1 MIGNLSNDSM
11 TILTQVLE
19 EMKQEKGNE
28 FDLRKVNLAE
38 LERRTGISRKKLRN
52 LKKNGFK
59 EKPHSACIIV
69 RVGYIGPLSV
79 GYKRPF

>member
-1 MIGNLSNDSM
+1 MLEFFAILNHYPEGQTCPILGKQPNHQERRIMIENLSNDSM

-38 LERRTGISRKKLRN
+38 LERRTGISRK
-52 LKKNGFK
+52 
-59 EKPHSACIIV
+59 SCVI
-69 RVGYIGPLSV
+69 
-79 GYKRPF
+79 